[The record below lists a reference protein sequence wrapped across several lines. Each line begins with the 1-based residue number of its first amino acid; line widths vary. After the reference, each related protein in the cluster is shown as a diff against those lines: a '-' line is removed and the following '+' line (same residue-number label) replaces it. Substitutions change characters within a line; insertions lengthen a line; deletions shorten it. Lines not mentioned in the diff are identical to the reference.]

1 MNQSK
6 DYINQHDPILAS
18 KLATIRVHAANYT
31 LINNTVFYF
40 RESFR
45 LKRIAERH
53 GFIPRKMEIQALKE
67 SVNNIL
73 GTAYPLDLDNE
84 TQTVSELMEIE
95 KKGRQFLN
103 EKEVA
108 EGELSKYIRSYPPPV
123 DLQSYDRELYR
134 LLKSYL

>member
-1 MNQSK
+1 MIQAEG
-6 DYINQHDPILAS
+6 YIKMHESALAS
-18 KLATIRVHAANYT
+18 KLAPIRANAANYT

-45 LKRIAERH
+45 LKRIAERQ
-53 GFIPRKMEIQALKE
+53 GFIAKQIEVRALKE

-95 KKGRQFLN
+95 KKGRQFLT
-103 EKEVA
+103 EKEAA
-108 EGELSKYIRSYPPPV
+108 EAELKKYIRTYPPPA
-123 DLQSYDRELYR
+123 DMQSYDRELYC